1 MGIKAKQI
9 GLKLVIRMQEIF
21 LVLIRVLYLPDIIQ
35 TGHAESSK
43 SQGDPGAWNT
53 FENFQ
58 GLLVRDGRNYQQ
70 NYGTHLQ
77 EKVWDGCTS
86 LSQDSHS

>member
-43 SQGDPGAWNT
+43 S
-53 FENFQ
+53 
-58 GLLVRDGRNYQQ
+58 
-70 NYGTHLQ
+70 
-77 EKVWDGCTS
+77 
-86 LSQDSHS
+86 